1 MVFIISGPVFET
13 RRDLKKLDPERQ
25 GTSETYMAT
34 NKKPGNWR
42 ARTIAVRGGQTRTA
56 FQETSEA
63 LFLTSG
69 YAYESPEQAEGRF
82 TGEDEGF
89 QYTRFA
95 NPTITMFEDRVA
107 ALEGAQIA
115 RATASGMAAVS
126 AALLSGLN
134 TGDHVVAA
142 KAMFGS
148 CRYVIVDLL
157 SRYGISHT
165 LVDGGDLDQWRGAM
179 RPETKMLFLETPANP
194 TLDIVDIAAVAK
206 IADAHGAKL
215 VVDNAFAS
223 PVLQRPMEFGAHIV
237 VHSATKYID
246 GQGRCLGGVVLCDE
260 AFLKDHLQAFIR
272 NTGPSMSPFNAWVF
286 LKSLE
291 TLDLRV
297 KTHCEN
303 AARVADFLASQR
315 KVTRVLYPFRSDHP
329 QHNLARAQMDA
340 GGGMVSFEIAGGKP
354 AAFRFAGALKL
365 IDISNNLGDAKSLI
379 THPETTTHQRL
390 SPEARAELGVTPGLM
405 RLSVGLEDADDLCE
419 DLEQALKA
427 A

>member
-1 MVFIISGPVFET
+1 
-13 RRDLKKLDPERQ
+13 
-25 GTSETYMAT
+25 MAT
-34 NKKPGNWR
+34 NKKPGKWR
-42 ARTIAVRGGQTRTA
+42 ARTIAVRGGLTRTP

-69 YAYESPEQAEGRF
+69 YAYESPEQAEARF
-82 TGEDEGF
+82 KGEDEGF

-95 NPTITMFEDRVA
+95 NPTISMFEARMA
-107 ALEGAQIA
+107 ALEGAPVA

-148 CRYVIVDLL
+148 CRYVIAELL
-157 SRYGISHT
+157 PRFGITHT
-165 LVDGGDLDQWRGAM
+165 LVDGGDLDQWRDAM

-194 TLDIVDIAAVAK
+194 TLDIVDIAAVAR
-206 IADAHGAKL
+206 IADARGARL

-223 PVLQRPMEFGAHIV
+223 PILQRPMEFGAHIV

-246 GQGRCLGGVVLCDE
+246 GQGRCLGGVVLCGED
-260 AFLKDHLQAFIR
+260 FLKDHLQMFFR
-272 NTGPSMSPFNAWVF
+272 NTGPAMSPFNAWVY

-297 KTHCEN
+297 RSHCDN
-303 AARVADFLASQR
+303 AARVADFLAGQR
-315 KVTRVLYPFRSDHP
+315 KVTRVLYPFRPDHP
-329 QHNLARAQMDA
+329 QHNLARAQMEA
-340 GGGMVSFEIAGGKP
+340 GGGVVSFEVAGGKVG
-354 AAFRFAGALKL
+354 AYRFAGALNL

-390 SPEARAELGVTPGLM
+390 SPEARAALGVTSGLM

>member
-1 MVFIISGPVFET
+1 
-13 RRDLKKLDPERQ
+13 
-25 GTSETYMAT
+25 MAT
-34 NKKPGNWR
+34 NKKPGKWR
-42 ARTIAVRGGQTRTA
+42 ARTIAVRGGQTRTP

-69 YAYESPEQAEGRF
+69 YAYESPEQAEARF
-82 TGEDEGF
+82 KGEDDGF

-95 NPTITMFEDRVA
+95 NPTVSMFEARMA
-107 ALEGAQIA
+107 ALEGAPVA

-134 TGDHVVAA
+134 AGHHVVAA

-148 CRYVIVDLL
+148 CRYVITELL
-157 SRYGISHT
+157 PRFGIAHT
-165 LVDGGDLDQWRGAM
+165 LVDGGDLDQWRDAM
-179 RPETKMLFLETPANP
+179 RPETRMLFLETPANP

-206 IADAHGAKL
+206 IADARGARL

-223 PVLQRPMEFGAHIV
+223 PVLQRPMEFGAHVV
-237 VHSATKYID
+237 VHSSTKYID
-246 GQGRCLGGVVLCDE
+246 GQGRCLGGVVLCGED
-260 AFLKDHLQAFIR
+260 FLKDHLQMFFR
-272 NTGPSMSPFNAWVF
+272 NTGPAMSPFNAWVH

-291 TLDLRV
+291 TLDLRMR
-297 KTHCEN
+297 THCEN
-303 AARVADFLASQR
+303 AVRVGDFLAGQR
-315 KVTRVLYPFRSDHP
+315 KVTRVLYPFRPDHP

-340 GGGMVSFEIAGGKP
+340 GGGVVTFEVAGGK
-354 AAFRFAGALKL
+354 AAAYRFAGELNL

-390 SPEARAELGVTPGLM
+390 SPEARAELGVTSGLM

-419 DLEQALKA
+419 DLEQALRA
-427 A
+427 V